1 MALRASPNRSHS
13 AVEDTDLSAVAL
25 GGDGSLSVVVGVV
38 GVGMALLGRA
48 ARWEP
53 TNCERVFVAS

>member
-1 MALRASPNRSHS
+1 
-13 AVEDTDLSAVAL
+13 
-25 GGDGSLSVVVGVV
+25 VVVVV

-53 TNCERVFVAS
+53 TNCERVFVVS